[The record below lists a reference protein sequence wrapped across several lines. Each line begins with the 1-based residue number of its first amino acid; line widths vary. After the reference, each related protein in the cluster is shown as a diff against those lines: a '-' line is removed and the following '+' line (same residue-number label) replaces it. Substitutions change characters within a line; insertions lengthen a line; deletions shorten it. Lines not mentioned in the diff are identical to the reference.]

1 MHVLFILIYFRSSV
15 IIMQVRKGL
24 QKAPRSLRPSSP
36 PLALHQRGEKIMS
49 FKDGVSKNMRLCDAE
64 EALACSPF
72 HPPPPPPALLTA
84 LQTPAS
90 VKYATAQLHI
100 SFDCWCAVLAAPVAL
115 NRVSR

>member
-15 IIMQVRKGL
+15 VIMQVRKGL
-24 QKAPRSLRPSSP
+24 QKAPRSPRPSSP

-72 HPPPPPPALLTA
+72 HPPTPPRPAHR
-84 LQTPAS
+84 TPDAGLCE
-90 VKYATAQLHI
+90 VRH
-100 SFDCWCAVLAAPVAL
+100 CPVTH
-115 NRVSR
+115 